1 MGRPF
6 LILGIALLLVMVC
19 TAGVSAQE
27 YTVRSGYQNPPPPDA
42 VPRTPA
48 PVGFFDLP
56 VWVILAQLALLPP
69 EFFLS
74 IKLWAFLG
82 FRRVSGENVLEQGV
96 RAQIYEYIRQNPGI
110 HLRGLAEEMG
120 ISMGTLRYHLNILRD
135 THKITLNEGVAS
147 VRFYE
152 NNGSYT
158 PAEQH
163 ILKHLRNE
171 TTKKIL
177 TILMN
182 SPSSTRAEIA
192 QEIGVTGPSIT
203 WHMKRLEDDE
213 ILVTHREGRK
223 ISYEILPHIAS
234 YLSRRFASVDV

>member
-1 MGRPF
+1 M
-6 LILGIALLLVMVC
+6 
-19 TAGVSAQE
+19 
-27 YTVRSGYQNPPPPDA
+27 
-42 VPRTPA
+42 
-48 PVGFFDLP
+48 
-56 VWVILAQLALLPP
+56 
-69 EFFLS
+69 
-74 IKLWAFLG
+74 
-82 FRRVSGENVLEQGV
+82 LEQGV
-96 RAQIYEYIRQNPGI
+96 RAKIYEYIRQNPGI

-135 THKITLNEGVAS
+135 THKIALNGGVAS

-163 ILKHLRNE
+163 ILNHLRNE

-177 TILMN
+177 KILIT

-192 QEIGVTGPSIT
+192 HEIGVTGPSIT

-213 ILVTHREGRK
+213 IVVIHREGRK
-223 ISYEILPHIAS
+223 ISYEILPQIAS
-234 YLSRRFASVDV
+234 YLSRRFASVDL